1 MLALQFDS
9 NYYNIKIKTTS
20 AFDFLTE
27 TQVRRCVFVVVNA
40 SEEMEENLK
49 TRFSRGNLKLSGHC
63 LF

>member
-1 MLALQFDS
+1 MILITIILQF
-9 NYYNIKIKTTS
+9 KTTS

-27 TQVRRCVFVVVNA
+27 IKVRRCVFVVVNV

-49 TRFSRGNLKLSGHC
+49 TCFSRGNLKLSGHC